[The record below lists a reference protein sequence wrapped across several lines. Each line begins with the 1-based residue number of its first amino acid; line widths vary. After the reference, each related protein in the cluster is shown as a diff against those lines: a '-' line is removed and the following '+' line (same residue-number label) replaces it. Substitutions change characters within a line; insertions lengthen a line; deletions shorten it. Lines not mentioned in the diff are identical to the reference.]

1 MTQCFS
7 VEPKPCECTRRQL
20 MIVTVTTVVVLVI
33 GILSLALALYG
44 GYVAFGITEGAS
56 GENEVRQMSE
66 HQYYLLG
73 IIGLIVLVARL
84 LNVPIFF
91 WMLQSLVP
99 YCPGAMCMYGV
110 INVGA
115 PYSTIALVL
124 KLSLPFAYG
133 LWITFEFANRREP
146 LLPLLNKLARSFILI
161 LLPLVLIDSAVDL
174 LLVSSIQPAY
184 APCCSS
190 IYDSAPPFSP
200 SALFGPQFGFVIVFL
215 TVALSITLILN
226 QWLEKKAKVLPYV
239 TMILALTSALFYL
252 LTVHDTLAPLVLGL
266 ADHHCP
272 YCLFQEFPDTAF
284 FAGLFWIGVASAGWR
299 SILEVSWQ
307 KGHLT
312 EESIKGLAGFLLKL
326 SSITLLFSMVSL
338 VSHFLVALL

>member
-1 MTQCFS
+1 
-7 VEPKPCECTRRQL
+7 
-20 MIVTVTTVVVLVI
+20 MIVTVTTVVVFVI

-44 GYVAFGITEGAS
+44 GYVAFGISEGAS
-56 GENEVRQMSE
+56 GESEVRQISE
-66 HQYYLLG
+66 QKYYLLG
-73 IIGLIVLVARL
+73 MIGIIVLVARL

-99 YCPGAMCMYGV
+99 YCPGAMCVYGV
-110 INVGA
+110 INVGN

-124 KLSLPFAYG
+124 KLILPFAYG

-146 LLPLLNKLARSFILI
+146 FLPFLRKLAHSFALF
-161 LLPLVLIDSAVDL
+161 LLPLVSIDSAVDL
-174 LLVSSIQPAY
+174 LLVASIQPVY

-190 IYDSAPPFSP
+190 IYDVDPPFSP
-200 SALFGPQFGFVIVFL
+200 SAIFGPQFGLAVVFL
-215 TVALSITLILN
+215 TVSLSIALILI
-226 QWLEKKAKVLPYV
+226 QWFEKKAKILPYF
-239 TMILALTSALFYL
+239 TMIFALIAAFLYL
-252 LTVHDTLAPLVLGL
+252 VAVHDTLAPLVLGL
-266 ADHHCP
+266 PSHHCP

-307 KGHLT
+307 KNHLT
-312 EESIKGLAGFLLKL
+312 EEPIKGLSRFLLKL

-338 VSHFLVALL
+338 VSHILLVLL

>member
-1 MTQCFS
+1 
-7 VEPKPCECTRRQL
+7 
-20 MIVTVTTVVVLVI
+20 MIVTVTTVVVFVI

-44 GYVAFGITEGAS
+44 GYVAFGISEGAS
-56 GENEVRQMSE
+56 GESEVRQISE
-66 HQYYLLG
+66 QKYYLLG
-73 IIGLIVLVARL
+73 MIGIIVLVARL

-99 YCPGAMCMYGV
+99 YCPGAMCVYGV
-110 INVGA
+110 INVGN

-124 KLSLPFAYG
+124 KLILPFAYG

-146 LLPLLNKLARSFILI
+146 FLPFLRKLAHSFALF
-161 LLPLVLIDSAVDL
+161 LLPLVSIDSAVDL
-174 LLVSSIQPAY
+174 LLVASIQPVY

-190 IYDSAPPFSP
+190 IYDVDPPFSP
-200 SALFGPQFGFVIVFL
+200 SAIFGPQFGLAVVFL
-215 TVALSITLILN
+215 TVSLSIALILI
-226 QWLEKKAKVLPYV
+226 QWFEKKAKILPYF
-239 TMILALTSALFYL
+239 TMIFALIAAFLYL
-252 LTVHDTLAPLVLGL
+252 VAVHDTLAPLVLGL
-266 ADHHCP
+266 PSHHCP

-307 KGHLT
+307 KNHLT
-312 EESIKGLAGFLLKL
+312 EEHIKGLSRFLLKL

-338 VSHFLVALL
+338 VSHILLVLL